1 MKNIFKKTK
10 ENNSPKIINKIL
22 IKHGIYSVAIT
33 AVFLAVVIAFNWL
46 FVSLSEKYHWEIDM
60 TPDKIHSMDKNNIK
74 YLKSLDEEINI
85 IVVAADKTEYAQVMS
100 SWVPKEYQVYY
111 GDEYYSQTANIVE
124 KYSKYNDKINVQFID
139 SQSTEFTQIN
149 SKYSELNIT
158 YGDILV
164 THSLSQDEERIKKLT
179 FDDIYNYS
187 AEEYSSYSYVT
198 SNNIENALTNAITY
212 VISGEAKK
220 AVLLTG
226 HSANDNTSNYI
237 NLLNLNGY
245 EVEINDDKLV
255 SSIPADANIVA
266 VLSASVDFYESELNV
281 ISQFLD
287 NEGKL
292 GKGFIYF
299 ADASSPQLP
308 NLNAF
313 MEEWGI
319 QFKDGILFEND
330 DAERSPNDASQLNMT
345 LGTTLDTTG
354 MKNGRFAAAYNVP
367 MLTEDPDD
375 SGTQYEVKNIV
386 VTNDTA
392 VIAPIGAANSWKPE
406 NEDNVGQYVGAA
418 VCEKL
423 SYDVD
428 NNRQTSY
435 VVAFSSVQFIQ
446 SPLAE
451 FESSDNKDVVLYCTD
466 LAANVTEGE
475 VKFLTKTITTES
487 YMNDVTVNGVKGI
500 RAIFMIILPL
510 ATLALGVYVYIR
522 RRID

>member
-1 MKNIFKKTK
+1 M
-10 ENNSPKIINKIL
+10 
-22 IKHGIYSVAIT
+22 
-33 AVFLAVVIAFNWL
+33 
-46 FVSLSEKYHWEIDM
+46 
-60 TPDKIHSMDKNNIK
+60 
-74 YLKSLDEEINI
+74 
-85 IVVAADKTEYAQVMS
+85 
-100 SWVPKEYQVYY
+100 
-111 GDEYYSQTANIVE
+111 
-124 KYSKYNDKINVQFID
+124 
-139 SQSTEFTQIN
+139 
-149 SKYSELNIT
+149 
-158 YGDILV
+158 
-164 THSLSQDEERIKKLT
+164 
-179 FDDIYNYS
+179 
-187 AEEYSSYSYVT
+187 
-198 SNNIENALTNAITY
+198 
-212 VISGEAKK
+212 
-220 AVLLTG
+220 LLTG